1 MTDALNSVRQ
11 VAPAIRHFP
20 QAPSLTPP
28 PQEAPPQELL
38 SSRDRV
44 ANSSSKEFA
53 QKAPSASVRAG
64 EEPGAAREPLKITL
78 IHTNDFQGMAD
89 PAVHLDEN
97 GCAPELEESYLGYTT
112 AVNPSL
118 IKDGKVP
125 LAALMQSEVDKLKKQ
140 EDGHYLLLGSGDV
153 DQSQP
158 LSGFNQSQIF
168 DLVDDQGY
176 DAQCPGN
183 HEFDIGDE
191 KFLSNLRNYKIPFV
205 AANVV
210 DAATGKPLEGLPPY
224 MIREVNGIRVGII
237 GLACPQTPQYAP
249 EGNLDKVRFL
259 TIPEMKVRT
268 QEIVDRLKDPK
279 NPEKVDL
286 VLALTHLG
294 YKDDRNPFDDIEL
307 ARQTKGIDV
316 ILGGHSHRRMG
327 EAFKI
332 EGTDTYYAQDGSF
345 FATVGKMDL
354 MIDPKTKKILGAR
367 HALLSTVDGKVQPD
381 PEILALTRHYEE
393 MNSIENSRVVGFS
406 SGTLTA
412 SGLTDSPLGNLMTDS
427 IREESGSDIA
437 LVISKLAASPVP
449 EGEIPLGKIRDSV
462 TCDSHLITMEM
473 SGDQLAGLFWK
484 TCREAAKDV
493 GKSKL
498 LQQSGLK
505 VVYSQ
510 NRPDKPPAVT
520 FRGESLSA
528 EKKYRVA
535 LDGTTFRYIEKELP
549 QAPHENLSAT
559 LVGAMTSYLERH
571 NMVAAE
577 RDFRIQDSSQA

>member
-1 MTDALNSVRQ
+1 MTDAINSVRQ
-11 VAPAIRHFP
+11 AAPVIRRISQGSSPVLPPEEASP
-20 QAPSLTPP
+20 QEILPSL
-28 PQEAPPQELL
+28 
-38 SSRDRV
+38 DRV
-44 ANSSSKEFA
+44 ENSSSTRFN
-53 QKAPSASVRAG
+53 QKAPPASAQAG
-64 EEPGAAREPLKITL
+64 EEPDAAREPLKITL
-78 IHTNDFQGMAD
+78 IHTNDLQGMAD

-97 GCAPELEESYLGYTT
+97 GCAPELEESFLGYTT
-112 AVNPSL
+112 TVNPSL

-125 LAALMQSEVDKLKKQ
+125 LAALMQSEVDELKKQ
-140 EDGHYLLLGSGDV
+140 EDGHYLLLGSGDI
-153 DQSQP
+153 DQSHP
-158 LSGFNQSQIF
+158 LSGFNQAQVF

-183 HEFDIGDE
+183 HEFDFGDE
-191 KFLSNLRNYKIPFV
+191 KFISNLRNYKIPFV
-205 AANVV
+205 ASNVV

-224 MIREVNGIRVGII
+224 MIREVNGVRVGII

-268 QEIVDRLKDPK
+268 QEIVDSLKDPK

-294 YKDDRNPFDDIEL
+294 YKDDRTPFDDIEL

-316 ILGGHSHRRMG
+316 ILGGHSHRRTG

-332 EGTDTYYAQDGSF
+332 EGTDTFYAQDGSF
-345 FATVGKMDL
+345 FASVGKMDL

-381 PEILALTRHYEE
+381 PEILALTKRYEE
-393 MNSIENSRVVGFS
+393 MNTIENSRVVGFS
-406 SGTLTA
+406 DGALTA
-412 SGLTDSPLGNLMTDS
+412 SGLTDSPLGNFMTDS

-437 LVISKLAASPVP
+437 LVISKLAASSVP
-449 EGEIPLGKIRDSV
+449 AGEIPLGKIRDSV
-462 TCDSHLITMEM
+462 TYDSHLITMEM
-473 SGDQLAGLFWK
+473 SGEQLTGLLWNS
-484 TCREAAKDV
+484 CRGAAKDV
-493 GKSKL
+493 GKSRL

-505 VVYSQ
+505 VVYDQ

-520 FRGESLSA
+520 FRGEGLPKG
-528 EKKYRVA
+528 KKYRVA
-535 LDGTTFRYIEKELP
+535 LDGTTFKYIEKELP
-549 QAPHENLSAT
+549 QAPHEKNSAT
-559 LVGAMTSYLERH
+559 LVGAMTSFLERH
-571 NMVAAE
+571 NLVAAE